1 MKVLTAAQMRE
12 VDRRTIE
19 LGIPGLILMENAGCR
34 VVELLVE
41 KFSPLERERI
51 VVICGK
57 GNNGGDGLVIA
68 RQLHSRF
75 HPKSL
80 HVLLAAN
87 PDELQGDAAENYRML
102 VAGGLSTVSEI
113 TPEMRQATIV
123 VDALL
128 GTGFSGPARG
138 KYAELIH
145 EVNTGF
151 SHAAIVAVDIPSG
164 LESDSGDS
172 AGESVR
178 AAYTVTFTAPKICQV
193 LSPAREGCGE
203 LSVAQI
209 GSAAV
214 LFDDDDSIFL
224 SVTEPRLFAPLFR
237 PRVSDSNKGLYGHV
251 LVIAGARG
259 KTGAAAMAGT
269 AALRAGAG
277 LVTIASAGSAISV
290 IASYTPELMTEP
302 LAETDSGSIAMRAW
316 DDGGVAQALKRKS
329 VVAIGPGMGS
339 DPETVELMRR
349 IIAECELPVIVD
361 ADGLNALG
369 QTDRP
374 GRYPRVFTPHPRLFT
389 PHPGEMSRLTGLSI
403 EQVQS
408 DRIGVA
414 RSYAQE
420 HSVTL
425 VLKGNRTVIAF
436 PDGRVYINTT
446 GSPALATGGTGD
458 ILTGLIAGLIA
469 QFPKDMDAAVLAA
482 VYLHGRAGELGAA
495 ELGEKTLIAS
505 DLFRFLPEAMREIE
519 KLDQPL

>member
-12 VDRRTIE
+12 VDRKTIE
-19 LGIPGLILMENAGCR
+19 SGIPGLILMENAGCR
-34 VVELLVE
+34 VLELLVE
-41 KFSPLERERI
+41 KFSPLERQRI

-57 GNNGGDGLVIA
+57 GNNGGDGMVVA
-68 RQLHSRF
+68 RQLYSRF
-75 HPKSL
+75 HPESL

-102 VAGGLSTVSEI
+102 VAGGLSAVSEI
-113 TPEMRQATIV
+113 TPEMRQANIV

-138 KYAELIH
+138 RYAELIH

-151 SHAAIVAVDIPSG
+151 PRAAIVAVDIPSG
-164 LESDSGDS
+164 LESDSGAS

-193 LSPAREGCGE
+193 LSPACEACGE
-203 LSVAQI
+203 LHVAQI
-209 GSAAV
+209 GSPAA
-214 LFDDDDSIFL
+214 LFKDDHSIFL
-224 SVTEPRLFAPLFR
+224 SVNEPNLFAQLFR

-277 LVTIASAGSAISV
+277 LVTIASAGSAISA
-290 IASYTPELMTEP
+290 IASYTPEIMTEP
-302 LAETDSGSIAMRAW
+302 LAETDSGSIALRAL
-316 DDGGVAQALKRKS
+316 DDGAVAQVLKRKN

-339 DPETVELMRR
+339 DPETVQLMRR
-349 IIAECELPVIVD
+349 VVAEFELPVIVD
-361 ADGLNALG
+361 ADGLNALAR
-369 QTDRP
+369 TDHPVRF
-374 GRYPRVFTPHPRLFT
+374 PRVFT

-403 EQVQS
+403 EQVQA
-408 DRIGVA
+408 DRVGVA
-414 RSYAQE
+414 RSYSQQ

-446 GSPALATGGTGD
+446 GSPALATAGTGD

-469 QFPKDMDAAVLAA
+469 QFPDERDAAVLAA
-482 VYLHGRAGELGAA
+482 VYLHGRCGELGAT
-495 ELGEKTLIAS
+495 EMGEKTLIAT
-505 DLFRFLPEAMREIE
+505 DFFRFLPEAIREIE
-519 KLDQPL
+519 KLDQPF